1 MGFPVWARAI
11 SPQGTVKNSPGSVNV
26 PVVCAGALVQPGDV
40 IVADDDGV
48 VVVPRLDAET
58 VAASGRKR
66 EANEEEKRRRLA
78 SGELGLD
85 MYAMREGLA
94 KAGLVYRD
102 DD

>member
-1 MGFPVWARAI
+1 MYKRQI
-11 SPQGTVKNSPGSVNV
+11 SAKGTVKATPGSVNV
-26 PVVCAGALVQPGDV
+26 PVVCAGALVHPGDV

-48 VVVPRLDAET
+48 VVVPRSEAEA
-58 VAASGRKR
+58 VAAAGRKR
-66 EANEEEKRRRLA
+66 EAAEEEKRRRLA

>member
-1 MGFPVWARAI
+1 MSRDRAPATKAQDRAV
-11 SPQGTVKNSPGSVNV
+11 SGSKQ
-26 PVVCAGALVQPGDV
+26 LPGDV

-48 VVVPRLDAET
+48 VVVPRRDAET
-58 VAASGRKR
+58 VAAAGRRR
-66 EANEEEKRRRLA
+66 EANDDEKRRRLA